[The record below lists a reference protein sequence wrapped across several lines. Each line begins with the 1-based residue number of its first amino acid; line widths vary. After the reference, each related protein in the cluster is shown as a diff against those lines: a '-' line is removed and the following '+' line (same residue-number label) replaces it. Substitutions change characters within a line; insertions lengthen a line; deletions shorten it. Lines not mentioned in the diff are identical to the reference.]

1 MPEKIILIRPH
12 NIYNYNNYPPLS
24 LISLG
29 SRLKSAGYD
38 VKIINTAFEKDH
50 LKAIGNELEGALL
63 AGITLLTSEVPDTY
77 NIVKFIKEH
86 SNVPVVA
93 GGWHCTLFTEQMA
106 SSRYIDY
113 AVAGEGEEHLLNI
126 ADTLKNREK
135 PEKNIFPKEMLDLD
149 MLPLPEYDMDSN
161 LERFITS
168 TLTDKF
174 PESVKKPIRW
184 LPYES
189 SRGCPSQ
196 CTFCIN
202 VVTNNMKYRKKS
214 APKVV
219 DELEYI
225 VKKFGINHV
234 KMIEDNFFVDIKRAR
249 DICEGII
256 RKGIKITWDGESRCD
271 YFNDR
276 ILNDETLDLCRR
288 SGLVQLA
295 LGIESG
301 SPDTLKIMK
310 KGITPDQAEN
320 AVMKCNEHGIYARSS
335 FMIEVPGE
343 TSEDIKKTI
352 MFINRLRKYP
362 FFTCG
367 IGTFRPY
374 PKCELTEGLIKDGF
388 LKEPQNLE
396 SWIDEDIIRLY
407 TSAEYARPWQIDGK
421 YAEAVSYY
429 INMESAVRLGN
440 HQISDIIDKLK
451 NNLFILFAK
460 IRNRMM
466 FYKFPIDKKIYAK
479 FLTNFYKKLSMKDK
493 KTGE

>member
-1 MPEKIILIRPH
+1 MSKKIILIRPQ
-12 NIYNYNNYPPLS
+12 NTYNYNNYPPLS

-29 SRLKSAGYD
+29 SRLKEAGYT

-50 LKAIGNELEGALL
+50 LKTIGNELDGALL
-63 AGITLLTSEVPDTY
+63 VGITLLTSEVPDTY
-77 NIVKFIKEH
+77 RIVKFIKEH
-86 SNVPVVA
+86 SKVPVVA
-93 GGWHCTLFTEQMA
+93 GGWHCTLFPEQMA
-106 SSRYIDY
+106 NSRYIDY
-113 AVAGEGEEHLLNI
+113 VVAGEGEEYLVEI
-126 ADTLKNREK
+126 ANALQNDEA
-135 PEKNIFPKEMLDLD
+135 PEKAIFPKKILDLD
-149 MLPLPEYDMDSN
+149 VLPCPEYDMDVN

-168 TLTDKF
+168 FLTDKF
-174 PESVKKPIRW
+174 PESVSKPIRW

-202 VVTNNMKYRKKS
+202 VVTNNMQYRKKS
-214 APKVV
+214 ASKVV

-225 VKKFGINHV
+225 VKKFGITHV
-234 KMIEDNFFVDIKRAR
+234 KMIEDNFFVDIKRSR

-301 SPDTLKIMK
+301 SLNTLKIMK
-310 KGITPDQAEN
+310 KGITPEQAEN

-352 MFINRLRKYP
+352 TFINKLRRYP

-367 IGTFRPY
+367 LGTFRPY
-374 PKCELTEGLIKDGF
+374 PKCELTEGLIKNGF
-388 LKEPQNLE
+388 LREPDSFE
-396 SWIDEDIIRLY
+396 SWINEDIIRLY

-421 YAEAVSYY
+421 YAESVSYY

-440 HQISDIIDKLK
+440 HQISRSIDRLK
-451 NNLFILFAK
+451 NNIFIFIAK
-460 IRNRMM
+460 MRNRLM
-466 FYKFPIDKKIYAK
+466 FYGFSVDKKIYAK
-479 FLTNFYKKLSMKDK
+479 FLTNFYKKQSIKDK
-493 KTGE
+493 KTGG